1 MNDDW
6 ISTVL
11 GATLSSPNEPRLGDG
26 EAANVVDG
34 LFAIARSLLAV
45 ATSIDYVRDAI
56 NRFPEI
62 RAGE

>member
-34 LFAIARSLLAV
+34 LFAIARS
-45 ATSIDYVRDAI
+45 IDGLRDAI

-62 RAGE
+62 RVGE